1 MAPVPGEL
9 EVGRIGRAHGLRGE
23 VSVTFVSN
31 RPERAAPGAVLHAGD
46 RVLVIVA
53 ARRHQ
58 GQVARAVST
67 ESTTARSA
75 EALHGALLTA
85 EPLAATAMLDDGEFW
100 VHELIGSPVVDTAGN
115 ALGRVVGVEANP
127 AHDLSGARHRCVG
140 ADGVRRRTSRATSS
154 SSIHPMVS
162 STSDAC
168 RRLHDL
174 HRVLRQPAAGVA
186 ARAGARHGTA
196 RRATARSA

>member
-1 MAPVPGEL
+1 VTVAPVPGEL

-46 RVLVIVA
+46 RALVIVA

-58 GQVARAVST
+58 GKWLLCFDGVDDRT
-67 ESTTARSA
+67 SA

-85 EPLAATAMLDDGEFW
+85 APLAATAQLDDGEFW

-127 AHDLSGARHRCVG
+127 AHDLLVLDTDALV
-140 ADGVRRRTSRATSS
+140 
-154 SSIHPMVS
+154 PMVFVVERS
-162 STSDAC
+162 GDAIVVDPPDG
-168 RRLHDL
+168 LFEL
-174 HRVLRQPAAGVA
+174 
-186 ARAGARHGTA
+186 
-196 RRATARSA
+196 